1 MFTFILENLANILI
15 GAVLLAIIAL
25 ISVYLVKNRKNHC
38 GECSQCSQYPMHCN
52 DRRED

>member
-1 MFTFILENLANILI
+1 MLTFIIENLANILI

-38 GECSQCSQYPMHCN
+38 GDCGQCPMHCSE
-52 DRRED
+52 REKE